1 MTQAGPRRVLPLLT
15 DIDPA
20 SGEVRRSVSLEASAD
35 GLSIQLVHIDSSR
48 QGTQQEYCVEI
59 ATSELIDL
67 IRIHGVDNQLIDLM
81 DSSLRGSGRTSH
93 WRRWKAI

>member
-48 QGTQQEYCVEI
+48 QGTQREYCVEI

-67 IRIHGVDNQLIDLM
+67 IRIHGVDNQLID
-81 DSSLRGSGRTSH
+81 SYGFKFEG
-93 WRRWKAI
+93 IG

>member
-67 IRIHGVDNQLIDLM
+67 IRIHGVDNQLID
-81 DSSLRGSGRTSH
+81 SH
-93 WRRWKAI
+93 GFKFEGIG